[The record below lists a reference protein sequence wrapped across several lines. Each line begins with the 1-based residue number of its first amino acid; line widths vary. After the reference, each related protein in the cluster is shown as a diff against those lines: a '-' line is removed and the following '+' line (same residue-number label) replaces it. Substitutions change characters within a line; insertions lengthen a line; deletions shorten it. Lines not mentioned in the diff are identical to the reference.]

1 MNFIVGLVLLAASYL
16 IESLTVKKPTA
27 PKPAALQDFQF
38 PQADEGTPR
47 AVIFGDSWMPD
58 WTVLW
63 YGNLRNKAIKVK
75 GSKK

>member
-1 MNFIVGLVLLAASYL
+1 MNFLFGLLLLAASYL
-16 IESLTVKKPTA
+16 VQGLLTKKPTP

-47 AVIFGDSWMPD
+47 VVVFGDAWISD

-63 YGNLRNKAIKVK
+63 YGNLRINAIKIK
-75 GSKK
+75 GAKK